1 MICNAEDGICIAG
14 VFGGIKSGV
23 HEKTKHVF
31 LESACF
37 ESGHIRRTSKHHGLK
52 TDASFRF
59 ERGSDPEITV
69 FALKRA
75 ATMIRE
81 IAGGKISSEIVDV
94 YPFPVLWTEI
104 KISYANI
111 DALIGKSIDHKTIKT
126 ILTALGIKIISENT
140 EGLNISVPPFKVDVK
155 READVIEEILR
166 IYGYNNVEVPESVR
180 LSLNYGEKPDKDR
193 MQNMV
198 SDYLSNNG
206 FYEIMC
212 NSLTKSQYYLNSSI
226 FDEKHGVRILNP
238 LSKELDVMRQTLLF
252 GGLETIAYN
261 QNRKASD
268 LKMYEFGNTYH
279 YNANREGLKKYTEY
293 AHLALF
299 VSGRKQPES
308 WYNQEEKSDIY
319 LLKSFVDAVFKKA
332 GIDISLFNAEPFEN
346 EIFSEGM
353 QYKKNN
359 EIIAE
364 LGMIGQQVLARSDIK
379 QPVFYSDIN
388 WSFLMKHVKADN
400 IKFRELPK
408 FPEVRRDLALL
419 LDKKIS
425 FAEIEKLAYA
435 TEKKYL
441 RSVGL
446 FDVYEGDKIEAG
458 KKSYAVSFVLQDFE
472 TTLTDERIEKIMNKM
487 MIAYSEKLGAI
498 IR

>member
-1 MICNAEDGICIAG
+1 
-14 VFGGIKSGV
+14 
-23 HEKTKHVF
+23 
-31 LESACF
+31 
-37 ESGHIRRTSKHHGLK
+37 
-52 TDASFRF
+52 
-59 ERGSDPEITV
+59 
-69 FALKRA
+69 
-75 ATMIRE
+75 
-81 IAGGKISSEIVDV
+81 
-94 YPFPVLWTEI
+94 
-104 KISYANI
+104 
-111 DALIGKSIDHKTIKT
+111 
-126 ILTALGIKIISENT
+126 
-140 EGLNISVPPFKVDVK
+140 
-155 READVIEEILR
+155 
-166 IYGYNNVEVPESVR
+166 
-180 LSLNYGEKPDKDR
+180 
-193 MQNMV
+193 
-198 SDYLSNNG
+198 
-206 FYEIMC
+206 
-212 NSLTKSQYYLNSSI
+212 
-226 FDEKHGVRILNP
+226 
-238 LSKELDVMRQTLLF
+238 
-252 GGLETIAYN
+252 
-261 QNRKASD
+261 
-268 LKMYEFGNTYH
+268 
-279 YNANREGLKKYTEY
+279 
-293 AHLALF
+293 
-299 VSGRKQPES
+299 
-308 WYNQEEKSDIY
+308 
-319 LLKSFVDAVFKKA
+319 VDAVFKKA